1 MAKATITNKDR
12 ASGLY
17 NLALNR
23 IEELGS
29 LNQNEII
36 RFPKVH
42 EKLCRSFSITKKE
55 SWEILYILRD
65 FEKIEIVPYHGVI
78 IKNDR

>member
-1 MAKATITNKDR
+1 MEKATITNKDR
-12 ASGLY
+12 TSGLY

-36 RFPKVH
+36 PFPKIH
-42 EKLCRSFSITKKE
+42 EKICRSFSITKKE
-55 SWEILYILRD
+55 SWEVLCVLRD
-65 FEKIEIVPYHGVI
+65 FDKIKIVPYHGVV
-78 IKNDR
+78 IKYD